1 MSLKKILVVD
11 DEFNIVDVIKSY
23 LENSGY
29 IVLVAYNGAKAIE
42 IYEKENPALI
52 VLDIML
58 PDITGQDVCRKI
70 RKRSSIP
77 ILMLTAR
84 VEEEDI
90 LTGLDIGADDYMTK
104 PFSPREL
111 VARIAALLR
120 RSDGERMPLSGLL
133 HFNDDQIVIDTLK
146 QEVRKNDI
154 AVNLTPI
161 EYKLFLTL
169 AKYPLKVFTR
179 EELIN
184 NVFSHDFNG
193 YDRTIDTHI
202 KNLRQK
208 IENDSKNP
216 KYILTIHG
224 TGYRFGGE

>member
-1 MSLKKILVVD
+1 MSKKKILVVD

-23 LENSGY
+23 LENCGY
-29 IVLVAYNGAKAIE
+29 IVLVAYNGVKAIE
-42 IYEKENPALI
+42 IFEKENPSLI
-52 VLDIML
+52 ILDLML
-58 PDITGQDVCRKI
+58 PDINGQDVCKTI

-84 VEEEDI
+84 VQEED
-90 LTGLDIGADDYMTK
+90 LLKGLDVGADDYMTK
-104 PFSPREL
+104 PFSPKEL
-111 VARIAALLR
+111 VARVGALLR
-120 RSDGERMPLSGLL
+120 RSGGERLPLSGLL

-146 QEVRKNDI
+146 QEVRKNGI
-154 AVNLTPI
+154 VVNLTPI
-161 EYKLFLTL
+161 EYKLLLTL

-179 EELIN
+179 DELIN

-208 IENDSKNP
+208 IEIDSKKP
-216 KYILTIHG
+216 EYIITVHG

>member
-11 DEFNIVDVIKSY
+11 DELNIVEVIKSY
-23 LENSGY
+23 LENNGY
-29 IVLVAYNGAKAIE
+29 EVLTAYDGKKAIE
-42 IYEKENPALI
+42 IFGMENPDLI
-52 VLDIML
+52 ILDLML
-58 PDITGQDVCRKI
+58 PDIMGQDVCKVI

-90 LTGLDIGADDYMTK
+90 LNGLDIGADDYMTK

-111 VARIAALLR
+111 VARVGALLR
-120 RSDGERMPLSGLL
+120 RSVGERMPLSGIL
-133 HFNDDQIVIDTLK
+133 HFNDNNIIIDTLK
-146 QEVRKNDI
+146 KEVRRNDI
-154 AVNLTPI
+154 IISLTPI
-161 EYKLFLTL
+161 EYKLFLLL
-169 AKYPLKVFTR
+169 AKYPFKVFTR
-179 EELIN
+179 EELIDS
-184 NVFSHDFNG
+184 VFGHDFNG

-208 IENDSKNP
+208 IETDSKNP
-216 KYILTIHG
+216 KIIITVHG

>member
-1 MSLKKILVVD
+1 MSFKKILVVD

>member
-11 DEFNIVDVIKSY
+11 DELNIVEVIKSY

-29 IVLVAYNGAKAIE
+29 EVLAAYNGKKAIE
-42 IYEKENPALI
+42 IFEKENPALI
-52 VLDIML
+52 ILDLML
-58 PDITGQDVCRKI
+58 PDIMGQDVCRII
-70 RKRSSIP
+70 RKRSSTP
-77 ILMLTAR
+77 ILMLTAK
-84 VEEEDI
+84 VEEENI
-90 LTGLDIGADDYMTK
+90 LKGLDIGADDYMTK

-111 VARIAALLR
+111 VARVGALLR
-120 RSDGERMPLSGLL
+120 RSGGDRLPLSGLL
-133 HFNDDQIVIDTLK
+133 YFNDNQIVIDTMK
-146 QEVRKNDI
+146 QEVRRNDVVI
-154 AVNLTPI
+154 NLTPV
-161 EYKLFLTL
+161 EYKLFLNL

-184 NVFSHDFNG
+184 NVFGHDFNG

-208 IENDSKNP
+208 VELDSKNP
-216 KYILTIHG
+216 KLIITIHG